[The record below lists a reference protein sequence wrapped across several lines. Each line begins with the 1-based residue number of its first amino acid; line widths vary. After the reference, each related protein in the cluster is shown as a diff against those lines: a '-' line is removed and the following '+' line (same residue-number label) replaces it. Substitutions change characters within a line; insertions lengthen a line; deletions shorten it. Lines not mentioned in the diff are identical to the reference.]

1 MLLSGRGH
9 VFHVASTSPPSFVVL
24 EPGTRTGAI
33 VGGPSPAAIEEM
45 ASQADEIL
53 AEPERVEWVAR
64 ALRNW
69 THETATIYQLGGSAE
84 LPHGRGRAVT
94 VGELESWTHIPD
106 DLRAELLLEAKRGTT
121 IYATL
126 AGDRAVSFCYAGSIT
141 ETLWDISVDTLEPYR
156 RQGYATQCV
165 SYVIRQMRAAGKRPV
180 WGAYASNVA
189 SAALAHKLGFVPVDT
204 IAVFTRP

>member
-1 MLLSGRGH
+1 LIALLPDEPRWVEVRSMLLSGRGH

-64 ALRNW
+64 ALRGW
-69 THETATIYQLGGSAE
+69 THETATIFQLG
-84 LPHGRGRAVT
+84 
-94 VGELESWTHIPD
+94 
-106 DLRAELLLEAKRGTT
+106 
-121 IYATL
+121 
-126 AGDRAVSFCYAGSIT
+126 
-141 ETLWDISVDTLEPYR
+141 
-156 RQGYATQCV
+156 
-165 SYVIRQMRAAGKRPV
+165 IRQMRAAGKQPV
-180 WGAYASNVA
+180 WGAYESNVA